1 MKQEDDGKSL
11 IKMLQ
16 ILTAAFMLSG
26 SSASGSEKVIK
37 IGTLFPLTTPAGQQC
52 RAAVETAAEIINSK
66 YEGVDL
72 PLADKAGLSDGY
84 RIVLVH
90 ADHKENPELGKS
102 EAERLLDKEG
112 VYALIGCYNNEV
124 TQRASFVAERKKKIF
139 LCGSSNAVSL
149 TRRGFRYF
157 FRMAPTNE
165 TESAE
170 FVEIINWLNKTENA
184 DLQTVGFIYGNN
196 DFGKNAAEEGKNAA
210 EEGEFKVVADIPFNP
225 GSADIGNKVRMLM
238 AKKPDIVFAACPGA
252 DYALWVRTMKKMNW
266 LPKAVLNYSSG
277 YQDPLTAKEL
287 GADAEGF
294 MGSAAYSPEVAPL
307 MPSVTA
313 FERICKSKTG
323 SGTPFDSDSIQEAVA
338 MFVLAQA
345 IETAGELDT
354 EKVAEALRIHEW
366 ESPLSIGGKVAFA
379 TGGQNIRAKHV
390 ITQIQGGRYKR
401 IYPSDLTDTSVIF
414 PMKAW
419 NKR

>member
-1 MKQEDDGKSL
+1 MKQGDDGKSL

-26 SSASGSEKVIK
+26 SSASWAEKAIK
-37 IGTLFPLTTPAGQQC
+37 IGTLFPLTTTAGQQC

-66 YEGVDL
+66 YEGIDV
-72 PLADKAGLSDGY
+72 PLADKAGLLDGY

-90 ADHKENPELGKS
+90 ADHKNNPELGKS
-102 EAERLLDKEG
+102 EAERLFDKEG

-124 TQRASFVAERKKKIF
+124 TKRASFVAERKKKIF
-139 LCGSSNAVSL
+139 LCGSSDAVNL

-157 FRMAPTNE
+157 FRIAATNE

-170 FVEIINWLNKTENA
+170 FVEMINWLNKTENA
-184 DLQTVGFIYGNN
+184 DLQTVGFIYGN
-196 DFGKNAAEEGKNAA
+196 DGFGKNAA

-225 GSADIGNKVRMLM
+225 GSADIGNQVRMLM

-252 DYALWVRTMKKMNW
+252 DYALWVRTMKQMNW

-277 YQDPLTAKEL
+277 YQDALIAKEL

-294 MGSAAYSPEVAPL
+294 MGSAAYSPDVAPL
-307 MPSVTA
+307 MPSVKA
-313 FERICKSKTG
+313 VERIFKSK
-323 SGTPFDSDSIQEAVA
+323 SDSAVQFDSSSIQEAVA
-338 MFVLAQA
+338 LFVLAQA
-345 IETAGELDT
+345 IETAGDLDT

-390 ITQIQGGRYKR
+390 ITQMQGGKYKR

-414 PMKAW
+414 PMKPW
-419 NKR
+419 NRR